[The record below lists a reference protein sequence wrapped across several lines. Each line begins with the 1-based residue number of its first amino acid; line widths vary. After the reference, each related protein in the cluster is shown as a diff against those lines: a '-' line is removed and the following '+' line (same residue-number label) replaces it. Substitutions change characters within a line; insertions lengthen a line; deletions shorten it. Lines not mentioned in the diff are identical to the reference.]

1 MDITSIQPHKFLEV
15 LDQGQLQDSII
26 VDVREPYEWD
36 YYHMEEAVLLPMQ
49 QIPHRMGELPE
60 NKDIY
65 LVCAHGVRSY
75 RVAEF
80 LQENGFDRVI
90 NVEGGMAAIGT
101 LRGFQ
106 YD

>member
-1 MDITSIQPHKFLEV
+1 MDITSIQPHKFLEA
-15 LDQGQLQDSII
+15 LEQNLLKDSII
-26 VDVREPYEWD
+26 VDVREPYEWE
-36 YYHMEEAVLLPMQ
+36 YYHLEEATLIPMQ
-49 QIPHRMGELPE
+49 QIPLRLGEME
-60 NKDIY
+60 EEKDIY

-75 RVAEF
+75 RVAAY

-90 NVEGGMAAIGT
+90 NVEGGMAAIGM

>member
-1 MDITSIQPHKFLEV
+1 MEIATIHPQKFLEHV
-15 LDQGQLQDSII
+15 DRGQLQNSII
-26 VDVREPYEWD
+26 VDVREPYEWE
-36 YYHMEEAVLLPMQ
+36 YYHMEEAVLIPMQ
-49 QIPHRMGELPE
+49 QIPHRLNELPE
-60 NKDIY
+60 DKDVY

-90 NVEGGMAAIGT
+90 NVEGGMAAIGM